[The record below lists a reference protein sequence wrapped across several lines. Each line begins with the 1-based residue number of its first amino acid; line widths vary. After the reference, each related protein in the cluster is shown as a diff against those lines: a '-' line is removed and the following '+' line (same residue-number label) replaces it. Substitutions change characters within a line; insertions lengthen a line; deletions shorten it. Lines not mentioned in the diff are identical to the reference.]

1 MAEERR
7 SAHRV
12 RIGGVRAT
20 YESVAGGT
28 VEADVVDL
36 GTGGVFVRTA
46 APLAVGKRIS
56 LDIQVI
62 GEPAPWSAVG
72 RVVWTRD
79 KGEGEGAP
87 PGMAVKFIDVDEQ
100 VVASIERLVET
111 RERTEPGV
119 GKPSSPPPAV
129 APVAP
134 VVAVGA
140 VGTAPERER
149 TLMGVGIAPDEP
161 PPSPPPA
168 REQSVA
174 IDLVAKKSVRPM
186 PPPTPRQPSVADAEG
201 GGSGRVVVVLLLLIV
216 AGVAAY
222 VLLDGFLRPPV
233 H

>member
-7 SAHRV
+7 SAHRAH
-12 RIGGVRAT
+12 IGGVRAT
-20 YESVAGGT
+20 YESAVGGT

-62 GEPAPWSAVG
+62 GEEAPWSAVG

-79 KGEGEGAP
+79 KGEGERRP

-100 VVASIERLVET
+100 VLASIERLVET

-134 VVAVGA
+134 VVTVGA

-149 TLMGVGIAPDEP
+149 TLMGVGIAPEEP

-186 PPPTPRQPSVADAEG
+186 PPPTPRQPPVVEAER
-201 GGSGRVVVVLLLLIV
+201 GSGRIVVVLLLLIV

-222 VLLDGFLRPPV
+222 VLLDGFLRPPL